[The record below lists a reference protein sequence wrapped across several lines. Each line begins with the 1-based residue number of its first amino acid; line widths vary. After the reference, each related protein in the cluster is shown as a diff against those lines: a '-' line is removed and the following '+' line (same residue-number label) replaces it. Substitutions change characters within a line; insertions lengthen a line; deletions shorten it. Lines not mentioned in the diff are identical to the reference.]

1 MTAQVMN
8 VRRPPHDQGFALG
21 TERCGCL
28 GKHAGQGGHILE
40 AHRCQWLSTPHINQ
54 RSGGGD
60 TGLRNHGRKFTQP
73 LTQTRRGISVSPS
86 PQHHNDLSV
95 PFLGR
100 GSQWPCLL
108 LSPPHPGSPRV
119 PKF

>member
-54 RSGGGD
+54 RSGGVIQAYG
-60 TGLRNHGRKFTQP
+60 TTAGSSH
-73 LTQTRRGISVSPS
+73 SP
-86 PQHHNDLSV
+86 
-95 PFLGR
+95 
-100 GSQWPCLL
+100 
-108 LSPPHPGSPRV
+108 
-119 PKF
+119 